1 MYAKKLLKRKCSV
14 RGCKNTDT
22 YAISLTREF
31 GNSVIMC
38 KSCAAKVVGAI
49 EEIKPIP
56 DAHVPHD
63 QAPPLFFNRLIK
75 RAVEEE
81 EVIEESPVQEEAPEE
96 SVAEEP
102 VTEEAIEDTP
112 DTDDVD
118 GYACPYC
125 EQVCKSELGLQKH
138 ISAKHKDVI

>member
-49 EEIKPIP
+49 EDIKPIP

-63 QAPPLFFNRLIK
+63 QAPPLFFNRHIK
-75 RAVEEE
+75 KAVVEETPIADAPVE
-81 EVIEESPVQEEAPEE
+81 EVIEETPADEEIPAED
-96 SVAEEP
+96 VAE
-102 VTEEAIEDTP
+102 TP

-125 EQVCKSELGLQKH
+125 GQVCKSELGLQKH
-138 ISAKHKDVI
+138 ISAKHKDVM